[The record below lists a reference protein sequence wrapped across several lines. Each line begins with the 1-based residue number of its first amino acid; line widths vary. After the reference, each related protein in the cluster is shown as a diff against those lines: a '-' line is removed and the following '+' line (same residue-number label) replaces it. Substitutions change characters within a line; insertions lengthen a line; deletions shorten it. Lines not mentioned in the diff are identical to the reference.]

1 MQTLQKINWKALL
14 LRGVLPCLLAVAAAF
29 VARYQLEL
37 SDGVTPNYLAG
48 QWPLYAPLNAMT
60 ALCLTLALFA
70 VLGRWWLATGIS
82 GLLFTVVALINY
94 YTRDLHGSA
103 LMPQDILNLG
113 TAAEVMG
120 SYTLKISQSVVTIA
134 LCLLPVLALCA
145 VQRWLEKGG
154 PKRASWPAR
163 GVRVAACAAAV
174 WAVLYI
180 GYFGPAPLKPKATYG
195 WAWQE
200 TYYKYGYLAGTI
212 EAASL
217 MADPILEP
225 EGYTDDAAREA
236 AAMVSGQYAG
246 MATAESAY
254 PDIVLILSESF
265 YDFDLVTDLQ
275 ADTDV
280 RPVTENLQNAV
291 LGHTVSPHVG
301 GGTNSSE
308 YEMLSS
314 NSLMLMPSITPFN
327 WLNLYGANSLVSYTK
342 ELGYATLAAHP
353 YTNSNY
359 RRDSAWRALGFDET
373 HFEGDFPTK
382 EYYGDRPYQTD
393 SATYR
398 DFQALYEAM
407 PADQPRFAFLVSIQT
422 HGDYDMNDAS
432 LDIVHAATD
441 YGEYD
446 ELMDEYLSCVKMSDA
461 AVQELLDYFTE
472 LYETTGRRV
481 VVAMAGDHAP
491 SFVDH
496 VADKSIAP
504 QNELQILERST
515 PFFIWANYP
524 LEQIDAAVS
533 ESDPLNRMDMVML
546 APTIA
551 QQAGLPLS
559 PFYQY
564 LLEMKQVTPV
574 VTGANDYMRPD
585 GTTARY
591 GESAEHDAWAK
602 GYLNLE
608 YNNVGA
614 HAARDQSLFAPQ

>member
-48 QWPLYAPLNAMT
+48 QWPVYAPLNAMT

-472 LYETTGRRV
+472 LYETTRPPRRGGDGRRPR
-481 VVAMAGDHAP
+481 A
-491 SFVDH
+491 
-496 VADKSIAP
+496 
-504 QNELQILERST
+504 ELCRPCGRQEHR
-515 PFFIWANYP
+515 
-524 LEQIDAAVS
+524 AA
-533 ESDPLNRMDMVML
+533 E
-546 APTIA
+546 
-551 QQAGLPLS
+551 
-559 PFYQY
+559 
-564 LLEMKQVTPV
+564 
-574 VTGANDYMRPD
+574 
-585 GTTARY
+585 
-591 GESAEHDAWAK
+591 
-602 GYLNLE
+602 
-608 YNNVGA
+608 
-614 HAARDQSLFAPQ
+614 